1 MIIECPQCN
10 KKFQIDENLIS
21 SEGRLL
27 QCGSCNHKWFF
38 QLNQV
43 DKKIEKKKEKELN
56 INKDLDKN
64 IEISKKEKK
73 DKINKN
79 IEKISNNALNN
90 KKSFNYFNI
99 LIVIIISL
107 IAVIVIIDTFK
118 YYLISLFPN
127 IEFFL
132 NNLYETI
139 KDIKLFIIDLIK

>member
-56 INKDLDKN
+56 INKDLDTN

-127 IEFFL
+127 IELFL

>member
-56 INKDLDKN
+56 INKDLDTN